1 MSVVVVPLEPAA
13 VSAHRARVDEPE
25 REVSVAELV
34 VAARDGSRA
43 SFEEL
48 YRRFHHAVHAVALG
62 RLPASDA
69 ADVVQEVFIEA
80 WSKLAALR
88 DPAAFPGW
96 ILTLARSRALDQ
108 TRRNA
113 RRASD
118 DDAVVVDTAQA
129 PSLEARRA
137 LAALRELPDTYRDT
151 LIMRLVEGMT
161 GPEIALRTGMTADS
175 VRVHLHRG
183 MRLLRERL
191 GTLESSES

>member
-1 MSVVVVPLEPAA
+1 MSLAVVPLERDAL
-13 VSAHRARVDEPE
+13 SAHRAPVDERE

-34 VAARDGSRA
+34 VAARGGSRA

-48 YRRFHHAVHAVALG
+48 YRRFHRAVHAVALG
-62 RLPASDA
+62 RVLASDA
-69 ADVVQEVFIEA
+69 ADVVQEVFMEA
-80 WSKLAALR
+80 WSKLSALR

-118 DDAVVVDTAQA
+118 LVVDAVPA
-129 PSLEARRA
+129 PSPDARRA

-161 GPEIALRTGMTADS
+161 GPEIAARTGMTPDS
-175 VRVHLHRG
+175 VRVHLYRG
-183 MRLLRERL
+183 MQLLRERL
-191 GTLESSES
+191 GAFGSSES